1 LKKIQNTDVLSL
13 CFLCSTIILSISAA
27 ITHSNDLSS
36 IRYLLHLSML
46 RGGDKVSSEV
56 DSVASSQN
64 PKSPNK
70 KCISAERKEIIESN
84 GNKNK
89 QRNIITGEELEGG
102 LKVFDLT
109 NSKSKAKNNEN
120 VSDKDRETRGEKPI
134 NPSSQPKR
142 KSRASIL
149 LPFFDDLES
158 PVASPSPGMKGSRS
172 QTRRMTLSP
181 ATARSLMM
189 EVIGD
194 EGALPLPFECPSPL
208 PLAFSVYSE
217 AVDIIPP
224 RTGREAAEGP
234 CTGPFNRSIPTQDQ
248 ICRLNT
254 PGKKDIVTQVGSQ
267 QTAVA
272 SRESD
277 SLCGSSHSSI
287 QSAAGAVSVEQAAV
301 RLQDDSSA
309 LPQRKN
315 AVELEKEGVSPTAEV
330 AVKTVPL
337 IMMVEGDKTLEA
349 ISAQTNTTG
358 SACVDL
364 TVGLSLPLCT
374 TATVR
379 ANSTYC
385 EELDALL
392 DSESDDN
399 SSTTSSTLP
408 YSPSLST
415 SLSSERSPSGSS
427 SSPICLDH
435 SCSPSSGSSSF
446 SDFCTSNAS
455 TETPYMN
462 QEYPKS
468 PKKTGG
474 RFPVEESLDFLF
486 SSSGSEDC
494 TEVVMDD
501 SEEELGRL
509 NNSIAVRIKSS
520 KKGKKREYEDQSPRD
535 TSVPWKCSPNQAIL
549 LEHSDRIIV
558 PKDICGS
565 PIVMEVDEDKGVGK
579 AFLSIEEEQS
589 EAKGMFKKSKVESA
603 GEVTSFS
610 PGSSPLKNSV
620 ELDKERERERDTV
633 QSGSM
638 AHTPHLDKGASS
650 GSVSG
655 TEGLCTGDAHAMACG
670 SEGNHPA
677 LEERSRTGTTAR
689 TGPSSTNLKE
699 AEMRAMS
706 RLGIRQEVAK
716 WKYHWEVASFCAAQ
730 TAREAQREE

>member
-1 LKKIQNTDVLSL
+1 MSFRHVFYVLQL
-13 CFLCSTIILSISAA
+13 LSICAA
-27 ITHSNDLSS
+27 ITHSNDISS

-70 KCISAERKEIIESN
+70 KCISAERNEVIEIN

-89 QRNIITGEELEGG
+89 QRNVITGEELEGG

-158 PVASPSPGMKGSRS
+158 PAASPSPGMKVSRS

-189 EVIGD
+189 EVIAD
-194 EGALPLPFECPSPL
+194 EGAQPLPFECPSPL

-234 CTGPFNRSIPTQDQ
+234 CTGPFNRSIPTQEQ
-248 ICRLNT
+248 ICRQNT
-254 PGKKDIVTQVGSQ
+254 PGKKDIVTQVGQQ

-272 SRESD
+272 SRESG
-277 SLCGSSHSSI
+277 SLCGLSHSNI

-301 RLQDDSSA
+301 TLQVDSSV
-309 LPQRKN
+309 LQRKN
-315 AVELEKEGVSPTAEV
+315 AVELDREGVPPTAEV
-330 AVKTVPL
+330 AVNTVPL
-337 IMMVEGDKTLEA
+337 IMMVEGDKMLEA
-349 ISAQTNTTG
+349 ISVQTNTTD

-379 ANSTYC
+379 SDSTYC

-408 YSPSLST
+408 YSPSLSM

-446 SDFCTSNAS
+446 SDFCTSNSS
-455 TETPYMN
+455 TETPYMS

-474 RFPVEESLDFLF
+474 RFLKEESLDFLF
-486 SSSGSEDC
+486 SSSGSDDC
-494 TEVVMDD
+494 SEVVMDD

-509 NNSIAVRIKSS
+509 NHSISVRIKSS

-535 TSVPWKCSPNQAIL
+535 TAVPRKCSPNQAIL

-558 PKDICGS
+558 PKDVCGS
-565 PIVMEVDEDKGVGK
+565 PIVMEVDEDKGVDK
-579 AFLSIEEEQS
+579 AFLSIEAEES

-610 PGSSPLKNSV
+610 PGSSPLKNSE
-620 ELDKERERERDTV
+620 ELDKERERERERDTV
-633 QSGSM
+633 QSGPIE
-638 AHTPHLDKGASS
+638 HIPHSDKGAARV
-650 GSVSG
+650 SVSG
-655 TEGLCTGDAHAMACG
+655 TEGLCTGDAHAMACR

-677 LEERSRTGTTAR
+677 LEGRSRTGATAR

-730 TAREAQREE
+730 TAREAQIEE